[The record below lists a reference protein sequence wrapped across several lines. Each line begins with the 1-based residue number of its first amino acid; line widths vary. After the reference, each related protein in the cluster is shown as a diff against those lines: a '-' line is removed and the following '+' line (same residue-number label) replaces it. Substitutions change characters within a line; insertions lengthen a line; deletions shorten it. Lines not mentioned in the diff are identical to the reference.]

1 MNKNKWVVIW
11 GDGTMI
17 DISRAD
23 RIEYQYSYSYN
34 VVAFFGSHEEW
45 LYSAKDLKE
54 AEKIM
59 TMIKEFLASS
69 DAVLLDL
76 RAVMEERNRKA
87 FETTVR
93 IADES
98 VAEVEEWER
107 EKEDEKPLKIE
118 VLMDSYAEKIA
129 EAREERHESEK
140 VNVYVSTVVMAYG
153 KALERLLKELKEL
166 FTRVDK
172 ASMDATRIQSDYS
185 AIFHMTDDYQND
197 LLDNAICGL
206 NQAAE
211 NLEQLIGWRE
221 NGG

>member
-23 RIEYQYSYSYN
+23 RIEYQHSYSYN

-69 DAVLLDL
+69 DAMLLDL
-76 RAVMEERNRKA
+76 RAVMEER
-87 FETTVR
+87 
-93 IADES
+93 
-98 VAEVEEWER
+98 ER

-129 EAREERHESEK
+129 EARGERHESEK
-140 VNVYVSTVVMAYG
+140 VNVYVSTVVMAYD

-166 FTRVDK
+166 FPRVDK

-221 NGG
+221 NGGEA